1 MVVVPDTEDA
11 GKGQVLGLM
20 FDDLGPKL
28 EGRKVG
34 DAIALSTKGPAAHER
49 EELRNAEIT
58 VEYSPSQAERI
69 EPSTP
74 ESVATTLGLG
84 SVENLRQQVRMT
96 LESRRDQ
103 EQRSAM
109 REQAA
114 EWLEGKVSFEL
125 PEKMSGA
132 QVARNLEMARMQ
144 FLSQGLDNEQVE
156 RRLAEIRGASEADT
170 RRRLKVFFILAK
182 LAQDLGIE
190 VGEGEVNGQVAQM
203 ARARGMRPDQMRAEL
218 QQSGR
223 LNELALSIREAKVL
237 DRVLAKAK
245 VTDIKAEEWN
255 ALVAERQK
263 AAAKSA
269 G

>member
-1 MVVVPDTEDA
+1 
-11 GKGQVLGLM
+11 
-20 FDDLGPKL
+20 
-28 EGRKVG
+28 
-34 DAIALSTKGPAAHER
+34 
-49 EELRNAEIT
+49 
-58 VEYSPSQAERI
+58 
-69 EPSTP
+69 
-74 ESVATTLGLG
+74 
-84 SVENLRQQVRMT
+84 
-96 LESRRDQ
+96 
-103 EQRSAM
+103 
-109 REQAA
+109 
-114 EWLEGKVSFEL
+114 
-125 PEKMSGA
+125 
-132 QVARNLEMARMQ
+132 MARMQ

-255 ALVAERQK
+255 TLVAERQK

>member
-1 MVVVPDTEDA
+1 
-11 GKGQVLGLM
+11 
-20 FDDLGPKL
+20 
-28 EGRKVG
+28 
-34 DAIALSTKGPAAHER
+34 
-49 EELRNAEIT
+49 
-58 VEYSPSQAERI
+58 
-69 EPSTP
+69 
-74 ESVATTLGLG
+74 
-84 SVENLRQQVRMT
+84 
-96 LESRRDQ
+96 
-103 EQRSAM
+103 
-109 REQAA
+109 
-114 EWLEGKVSFEL
+114 
-125 PEKMSGA
+125 MSGA

-255 ALVAERQK
+255 TLVAERQK